1 MPQGVGV
8 QVPPPAPNGNGCEKM
23 QVTEL
28 STAGLKR
35 QFKIVVPAGDLS
47 SKVEERL
54 QELAKTA
61 QMPGFRPGK
70 VPVSLLKKQ
79 YGQALFGEAVEQM
92 VNSGTAKAI
101 EDRGLR
107 PALQPRVDLKQLEEG
122 KDVEFEVAIEVL
134 PEIGK
139 LDFSEIELE
148 RLKATVPDKDVDE
161 ALDRIAK
168 ANREQRPV
176 DPARPAQKGDA
187 IKIDFVGSVDGVE
200 FPGGAAQ
207 DYTLELGSG
216 SFIPGFEDQLVGAEV
231 GQTTDVKVTFPADY
245 GNAELAGK
253 DAVFKCTVKEIRE
266 FVDAPADDELAKKN
280 NFENLE
286 AMRKAV
292 AERIEQDY
300 VRISR
305 SLIKRQLLDK
315 LADTHK
321 FEVPEGLVESEFN
334 AIWQRIEEAKKR
346 GEKIEDDE
354 EKMRQEYR
362 EIAERRVRLGL
373 LLADVGRSNSI
384 EVTPEELNQAVMRE
398 AMRYPGQERQVLE
411 FYGKNA
417 ELKEQL
423 RAPIFEEKTVDFIL
437 ELAKVAENAVTP
449 EELLKAARQAEEG
462 DEAAEGEAAAS

>member
-1 MPQGVGV
+1 
-8 QVPPPAPNGNGCEKM
+8 M

-28 STAGLKR
+28 ATDGLKR

-47 SKVEERL
+47 AKVDERL
-54 QELAKTA
+54 VEMARTA

-70 VPVSLLKKQ
+70 VPVGLLKKQ
-79 YGQALFGEAVEQM
+79 YGPALFGEAVEQA
-92 VNSGTAKAI
+92 VNSSTAKAI
-101 EDRGLR
+101 EDRGLK

-139 LDFSEIELE
+139 LDFSDIELE
-148 RLKATVPDKDVDE
+148 RLKAVVPDKDVDE
-161 ALDRIAK
+161 AIERIAK
-168 ANREQRPV
+168 ANREQKPV
-176 DPARPAQKGDA
+176 DPPRPAQKGDA
-187 IKIDFVGSVDGVE
+187 IKLDFVGSVDGTE

-207 DYTLELGSG
+207 DYTLELGSA
-216 SFIPGFEDQLVGAEV
+216 SFIPGFEEQLIGAELGKPV
-231 GQTTDVKVTFPADY
+231 DVKVTFPADY
-245 GNAELAGK
+245 GNTELAGK
-253 DAVFKCTVKEIRE
+253 EAVFKCTIKEIHE
-266 FVDAPADDELAKKN
+266 FVDKAADDELAKKN

-286 AMRKAV
+286 VMRKAV
-292 AERIEQDY
+292 GERIGQDY
-300 VRISR
+300 ARISR
-305 SLIKRQLLDK
+305 SMIKRQLLDK

-321 FEVPEGLVESEFN
+321 FAVPDGLVEGEFN
-334 AIWQRIEEAKKR
+334 AIWQRIEEAKKA
-346 GEKIEDDE
+346 GEKLEDDE
-354 EKMRQEYR
+354 DKMRKEYR
-362 EIAERRVRLGL
+362 DIAERRVRLGL

-437 ELAKVAENAVTP
+437 ELAKVADKPVTP
-449 EELLKAARQAEEG
+449 EELLKAAREAEEK
-462 DEAAEGEAAAS
+462 DDEKPAEAATN

>member
-1 MPQGVGV
+1 
-8 QVPPPAPNGNGCEKM
+8 M

-28 STAGLKR
+28 STEGLKR
-35 QFKIVVPAGDLS
+35 QFKIVVPAGDVTA
-47 SKVEERL
+47 KIDERL
-54 QELAKTA
+54 VEMARTA

-70 VPVSLLKKQ
+70 VPVTLLKRQ
-79 YGQALFGEAVEQM
+79 YGQALFGEAVEQA

-107 PALQPRVDLKQLEEG
+107 PALRPQVDLKQMEEG

-134 PEIGK
+134 PEIGR

-148 RLKATVPDKDVDE
+148 RLKAVVPESAIEE
-161 ALDRIAK
+161 AMQRIAK
-168 ANREQRPV
+168 ANREQKPV
-176 DPARPAQKGDA
+176 DPPRPAQKGDS
-187 IKIDFVGSVDGVE
+187 IRIDFVGSVDGAE

-207 DYTLELGSG
+207 DYVLELGSG
-216 SFIPGFEDQLVGAEV
+216 SFIPGFEDQLVGAELD
-231 GQTTDVKVTFPADY
+231 QTVDVKVTFPADY

-253 DAVFKCTVKEIRE
+253 EALFKCTIKEIRE
-266 FVDAPADDELAKKN
+266 HVDRPIDDELAKKS

-292 AERIEQDY
+292 TERIERDY
-300 VRISR
+300 AGISR
-305 SLIKRQLLDK
+305 SLIKRKLLDK
-315 LADTHK
+315 LAEAHK
-321 FEVPEGLVESEFN
+321 FAVPEGLVEGEFN
-334 AIWQRIEEAKKR
+334 AIWQRIEDAKKR
-346 GEKIEDDE
+346 GEKFDEDE
-354 EKMRQEYR
+354 EKMRKDYR
-362 EIAERRVRLGL
+362 DIAERRVRLGL
-373 LLADVGRSNSI
+373 LLADVGRSNAI

-437 ELAKVAENAVTP
+437 ELAKVTEKPVTP
-449 EELLKAARQAEEG
+449 EELLKAAREAEE
-462 DEAAEGEAAAS
+462 EAEDGEAKPAEPATN

>member
-1 MPQGVGV
+1 
-8 QVPPPAPNGNGCEKM
+8 M

-28 STAGLKR
+28 AADGLKR

-47 SKVEERL
+47 AKVDERL
-54 QELAKTA
+54 VEMARTA

-70 VPVSLLKKQ
+70 VPVGLLKKQ
-79 YGQALFGEAVEQM
+79 YGQALFGEAVEQA
-92 VNSGTAKAI
+92 VNSSTAKAI
-101 EDRGLR
+101 EDRGLK

-139 LDFSEIELE
+139 LDFSDIELE
-148 RLKATVPDKDVDE
+148 RLKAVVPDKDVDE
-161 ALDRIAK
+161 AIERVAK
-168 ANREQRPV
+168 ANREQKPV
-176 DPARPAQKGDA
+176 DPPRPAQKGDA
-187 IKIDFVGSVDGVE
+187 IKLDFVGSVDGTE

-207 DYTLELGSG
+207 DYTLELGSA
-216 SFIPGFEDQLVGAEV
+216 SFIPGFEDQLIGAEV
-231 GQTTDVKVTFPADY
+231 GKPVDVKVTFPADY
-245 GNAELAGK
+245 GNTELAGK
-253 DAVFKCTVKEIRE
+253 EAVFKCTIKEIHE
-266 FVDAPADDELAKKN
+266 FVDKPADDELAKKN

-292 AERIEQDY
+292 GERIGQDY
-300 VRISR
+300 ARISR
-305 SLIKRQLLDK
+305 SMIKRQLLDK
-315 LADTHK
+315 LAEAHK
-321 FEVPEGLVESEFN
+321 FAVPEGLVEGEFK
-334 AIWQRIEEAKKR
+334 AIWQRIEEAKKA
-346 GEKIEDDE
+346 GEKLEDDE
-354 EKMRQEYR
+354 DKMRQEYR
-362 EIAERRVRLGL
+362 DIAERRVRLGL

-437 ELAKVAENAVTP
+437 ELAKVADKPVTP
-449 EELLKAARQAEEG
+449 EELLKAAREAEEA
-462 DEAAEGEAAAS
+462 DEEKPAETATN